1 MRVELGIRGLGGG
14 RVDGGSWSSGE
25 VGLGPVALD
34 QGGQAAGLR
43 GSHVLSWYGQWIQT
57 QEGGH
62 RRKGEAGRRRCCLS
76 FCELQPWMSGGDSY
90 SRVCLPMQRPGGSLE
105 VFVP

>member
-43 GSHVLSWYGQWIQT
+43 GSHVLPWYGQWIQT
-57 QEGGH
+57 QEGGD
-62 RRKGEAGRRRCCLS
+62 RRKGEAGRR
-76 FCELQPWMSGGDSY
+76 
-90 SRVCLPMQRPGGSLE
+90 
-105 VFVP
+105 